1 MLAEINGTLDATLTC
16 NFDGAAR
23 LDGGRPRLVRD
34 ERQLAEEPA
43 LRYMNIIHFFNL
55 SYVQG
60 I

>member
-1 MLAEINGTLDATLTC
+1 MGASRNLRHHKFVGININAEINGTLDATLTC

-43 LRYMNIIHFFNL
+43 LR
-55 SYVQG
+55 
-60 I
+60 

>member
-1 MLAEINGTLDATLTC
+1 MGASRNLRHHKFVGINININALDATLTC

-43 LRYMNIIHFFNL
+43 LR
-55 SYVQG
+55 
-60 I
+60 